1 MHSLIAAAALVTP
14 SPTPEQSHFP
24 EDPLMIL
31 RFGWPFLVAYYV
43 VATVIVVVLW
53 RVLKASRFTYSSK
66 QRVITAAVLAA
77 IFAPSEVSDF
87 FLFNLPGPAVAGLFM
102 LLLAFGFIAVSQP
115 AALLKLSTWG
125 SFLGLITGY
134 YLAPLLVVF
143 VIAYAALS
151 IYARSRE
158 HVAPH
163 A

>member
-1 MHSLIAAAALVTP
+1 MSTFVAVAELVMP
-14 SPTPEQSHFP
+14 SPTPAESHFP

-43 VATVIVVVLW
+43 VATVIVAVLW
-53 RVLKASRFTYSSK
+53 RVLKASRFIYSSK

-102 LLLAFGFIAVSQP
+102 LLLAVGFIVVSQP
-115 AALLKLSTWG
+115 TALLKLSTWG
-125 SFLGLITGY
+125 SFLGLIGGY
-134 YLAPLLVVF
+134 YLLPLLVVF

-151 IYARSRE
+151 IYARSHDRT
-158 HVAPH
+158 VPNA
-163 A
+163 